1 MDNFRETTMSA
12 SLTAVEQIEF
22 DALVKA
28 EYQSLGFLL
37 RDTIRVRR
45 DIIGATVSFRKVN
58 QIQAVPTGYLQTVV
72 IQDPGYS
79 QVQAILQKYTA
90 PTAVDTVQELTVN
103 FDAKMENAMLVANA
117 LGRRSD
123 QIIINA
129 FAADPGEVILAAGT
143 GMTYEKYT
151 QVIEFFDNNA
161 VPLPERFFA
170 MSAAN
175 FRQLLA
181 EDEFVST
188 FYTQNRVLD
197 KGFIREY
204 LGVNVIIIPEMVEG
218 GLPLA
223 GDIRTAFAWHKQ
235 STGMGVGHDFRT
247 EINYLPR
254 ETSWLVNGIFSAGAI
269 VIDNKGLIAIEAD
282 ESV

>member
-1 MDNFRETTMSA
+1 MST
-12 SLTAVEQIEF
+12 SLTAVQQVEF

-45 DIIGATVSFRKVN
+45 DVIGSSVSFRKVN

-79 QVQAILQKYTA
+79 QTSAILQKYTA

-123 QIIINA
+123 QIIIDSLGVN
-129 FAADPGEVILAAGT
+129 PGQTVVDGGT
-143 GMTYEKYT
+143 NFSYSKYT
-151 QVIEFFDNNA
+151 QIIEFFDNNA
-161 VPLPERFFA
+161 VPLPERFVA
-170 MSAAN
+170 MSANN
-175 FRQLLA
+175 FRSLLTA
-181 EDEFVST
+181 DQFVST

-197 KGFIREY
+197 KGFVREY
-204 LGVNVIIIPEMVEG
+204 LGINLIIIPFMEEG
-218 GLPLA
+218 GLPLN
-223 GDIRTAFAWHKQ
+223 GTIRSTYAWHKQ
-235 STGMGVGHDFRT
+235 STGMGIGHDFRT

-254 ETSWLVNGIFSAGAI
+254 ETSWLVNGIFSAGATT
-269 VIDNKGLIAIEAD
+269 IDNLGIIQINAD

>member
-1 MDNFRETTMSA
+1 MST
-12 SLTAVEQIEF
+12 SLTAVQQIEF

-37 RDTIRVRR
+37 RDTVRVRR
-45 DIIGATVSFRKVN
+45 DVIGATVSFRKVN
-58 QIQAVPTGYLQTVV
+58 QIQAVPTGYLQSVV

-79 QVQAILQKYTA
+79 QTSAIMQKYTA

-123 QIIINA
+123 QIIINS
-129 FAADPGEVILAAGT
+129 LAASPGQTIINGGT
-143 GMTYEKYT
+143 NMTYAKYT
-151 QVIEFFDNNA
+151 DIIQFFDNNA
-161 VPLPERFFA
+161 VPLPERFVA
-170 MSAAN
+170 MSASN
-175 FRQLLA
+175 FRSLLQA
-181 EDEFVST
+181 DQFVST

-204 LGVNVIIIPEMVEG
+204 LGINLIIIPEMVEG
-218 GLPLA
+218 GLPLD
-223 GDIRTAFAWHKQ
+223 GNIRSTFAWHKQ
-235 STGMGVGHDFRT
+235 STGMGIGHDFRT

-269 VIDNKGLIAIEAD
+269 TIDNLGIIQVDCD

>member
-1 MDNFRETTMSA
+1 MST
-12 SLTAVEQIEF
+12 SLSAVEQVEF

-45 DIIGATVSFRKVN
+45 DVIGAQVSFRKVN

-79 QVQAILQKYTA
+79 QSSAVLQKYTA
-90 PTAVDTVQELTVN
+90 PTAVDSVQELTVN

-123 QIIINA
+123 QIIINSLA
-129 FAADPGEVILAAGT
+129 TSPGQTVAAG
-143 GMTYEKYT
+143 GVNLTYTKYR
-151 QVIEFFDNNA
+151 QVIQFFDNNA
-161 VPLPERFFA
+161 VPLPERFWA
-170 MSAAN
+170 MSASN
-175 FRQLLA
+175 FASLLA
-181 EDEFVST
+181 DDHFTST

-197 KGFIREY
+197 KGFIREF
-204 LGVNVIIIPEMVEG
+204 LGINVIIIPQMVEG
-218 GLPLA
+218 GLPFA
-223 GDIRTAFAWHKQ
+223 TGVVRETFAWHKQ
-235 STGMGVGHDFRT
+235 STGMGIGHDFRT

-254 ETSWLVNGIFSAGAI
+254 ETSWLVNGIFSAGA
-269 VIDNKGLIAIEAD
+269 VTIDNLGIIQVNCD
-282 ESV
+282 ETSI

>member
-1 MDNFRETTMSA
+1 MSI
-12 SLTAVEQIEF
+12 SLTAVQQIEF

-37 RDTIRVRR
+37 RDTVRVRR
-45 DIIGATVSFRKVN
+45 DVIGATVSFRKVN
-58 QIQAVPTGYLQTVV
+58 QIQAVATGYQQTVV
-72 IQDPGYS
+72 IQDPGYT

-123 QIIINA
+123 QIIIDA
-129 FAADPGEVILAAGT
+129 FVLNPGDTIVNGGT
-143 GMTYEKYT
+143 NFTYDKYT
-151 QVIEFFDNNA
+151 QIIEFFDNNA
-161 VPLPERFFA
+161 VPLPERFVA
-170 MSAAN
+170 MSANN
-175 FRQLLA
+175 FRSLLA
-181 EDEFVST
+181 EDQFVST

-204 LGVNVIIIPEMVEG
+204 LGINVIIIPEMDEG
-218 GLPLA
+218 GLPLSA
-223 GDIRTAFAWHKQ
+223 NIRKCFAWHKQ
-235 STGMGVGHDFRT
+235 STGMGIGHDFRT

-269 VIDNKGLIAIEAD
+269 VIDNKGLIEIDCD
-282 ESV
+282 ETA